1 MSPALV
7 TLVTS
12 HPPPT
17 FLRWTPC
24 ARSSGRRSYCAC
36 SNCSAA
42 TGTLFPHTK
51 LISKTTFP
59 PLSNS
64 TDDRTMITDHS
75 LTCWCGQFFHKVFP
89 TKEIWMVTR
98 TCRLDFRLAPCIV
111 YSVTCTIC
119 EDNVFTLE
127 HKTCDIL
134 AAERLRLMRFDNRLI
149 IDSFQKAICILK
161 W

>member
-24 ARSSGRRSYCAC
+24 ARSSDRRSHCAC
-36 SNCSAA
+36 SNSSAA

-75 LTCWCGQFFHKVFP
+75 LTRWCGQFFHKVSP

-98 TCRLDFRLAPCIV
+98 TCRLDFRPRQVSYIPCRVQGRI
-111 YSVTCTIC
+111 SNLKFCM
-119 EDNVFTLE
+119 
-127 HKTCDIL
+127 KTKRMTPKKTSQNSFFDIRPL
-134 AAERLRLMRFDNRLI
+134 HSEN
-149 IDSFQKAICILK
+149 AI
-161 W
+161 

>member
-24 ARSSGRRSYCAC
+24 ARSSDRRSHCAC
-36 SNCSAA
+36 SNSSAA

-75 LTCWCGQFFHKVFP
+75 LTRWCGQFFHKVFP

-98 TCRLDFRLAPCIV
+98 TCRLDFRPRQVSYILCRVQFPKIKFGS
-111 YSVTCTIC
+111 YSKERAKQQFGI
-119 EDNVFTLE
+119 LE
-127 HKTCDIL
+127 TVKRRKR
-134 AAERLRLMRFDNRLI
+134 A
-149 IDSFQKAICILK
+149 
-161 W
+161 